1 MNPVRLLSRLPTED
15 SSVVILP
22 CSINRSLSVAV
33 ILSSSVSVVPVVAY
47 CPLIVLTVPPRDV
60 ICDCSET
67 RPPLS
72 AVTCAVKVLSA
83 LEVALIAL
91 SAVDRSA
98 VNWTTSSEITVR
110 SLSVASTRDVS
121 VARELAA
128 AEICEKLES
137 IPDRS
142 SASTVAPILSTRE
155 DMADRPVELSL
166 T

>member
-1 MNPVRLLSRLPTED
+1 M
-15 SSVVILP
+15 
-22 CSINRSLSVAV
+22 VA
-33 ILSSSVSVVPVVAY
+33 
-47 CPLIVLTVPPRDV
+47 TVPPRDV
-60 ICDCSET
+60 ICDCSDS

-83 LEVALIAL
+83 LEVAVIAL
-91 SAVDRSA
+91 SAVDRSE
-98 VNWTTSSEITVR
+98 VNWTTSSDTDT
-110 SLSVASTRDVS
+110 SLSESALTRLVN

-128 AEICEKLES
+128 AEIAEKLES

-155 DMADRPVELSL
+155 DIADRPVALSL